1 MEQDIYVGSKWGNN
15 MEQKLSINTN
25 INVFKNNIAN
35 VIQNSQLPV
44 GVVYYIFKDIIN
56 ELQIA
61 YENTLRQEVNNL
73 QNSLIQD
80 NNEEDDGK

>member
-1 MEQDIYVGSKWGNN
+1 

-73 QNSLIQD
+73 QSSLVQNND
-80 NNEEDDGK
+80 NEEDDGK

>member
-1 MEQDIYVGSKWGNN
+1 

-73 QNSLIQD
+73 QSSLVQ
-80 NNEEDDGK
+80 NNDSEEDDGK